1 MRAARRLPHVH
12 ETVVHML
19 AAAAERSPQG
29 EALVCDEER
38 LTYEQYLRC
47 VAGFSHEL
55 AGLGARGKFVA
66 VICGNSNDMAIA
78 MFGIH
83 AAGAIAV
90 PINPVYS
97 ARELAFLLA
106 DCRPMAVIC
115 DSGMAAR
122 VEPLAR
128 EQGIAHL
135 IRIGGGEGRRLTAW
149 RDDAGARLPAELP
162 GREDIASLQ
171 YTGGTTGSPKGAII
185 RHGPLS
191 INISQREALL
201 PTRPGN
207 ETVLCVMP
215 LFHVFA
221 SAMCLHLTAYCRG
234 RMVILRRYHPD
245 LVFDALEQEKVTR
258 LPAGPTVFIGLMSH
272 PRMATTD
279 FSSLACAYSG
289 SAPLPGETLKQW
301 QQATGAPILEG
312 YGQSEAGPVLTYIAE
327 GGRIV
332 PGSVG
337 EVVPQTEVQIVDVDS
352 GTRVLGPGERGEIR
366 ARGPQVMAGYYNRP
380 EETAAALRGGWLY
393 TGDIG
398 EFDEDGYL
406 YIRDRKKDMAI
417 VGGYNVYP
425 REIDEVLYGHPDVLE
440 AAAVGVP
447 DAYRGEVI
455 RAYVVARPG
464 CRLEARDVADHC
476 AANLARYKLPA
487 AIEIV
492 TELPKTTVGKIDKK
506 ALRAQAGRGA

>member
-149 RDDAGARLPAELP
+149 RDDAGARLPI
-162 GREDIASLQ
+162 GIAV
-171 YTGGTTGSPKGAII
+171 GGG
-185 RHGPLS
+185 HGHR
-191 INISQREALL
+191 N
-201 PTRPGN
+201 G
-207 ETVLCVMP
+207 
-215 LFHVFA
+215 
-221 SAMCLHLTAYCRG
+221 G
-234 RMVILRRYHPD
+234 PD
-245 LVFDALEQEKVTR
+245 LLTGD
-258 LPAGPTVFIGLMSH
+258 GL
-272 PRMATTD
+272 
-279 FSSLACAYSG
+279 L
-289 SAPLPGETLKQW
+289 
-301 QQATGAPILEG
+301 
-312 YGQSEAGPVLTYIAE
+312 EAGHHPVEREVDRSSALVAAVEDVSVAAVDAHVADRHRRSGGHDRPVAGLQRLDLCLGDAE
-327 GGRIV
+327 GFGDLHH
-332 PGSVG
+332 GS
-337 EVVPQTEVQIVDVDS
+337 
-352 GTRVLGPGERGEIR
+352 
-366 ARGPQVMAGYYNRP
+366 
-380 EETAAALRGGWLY
+380 GG
-393 TGDIG
+393 
-398 EFDEDGYL
+398 
-406 YIRDRKKDMAI
+406 
-417 VGGYNVYP
+417 VGG
-425 REIDEVLYGHPDVLE
+425 
-440 AAAVGVP
+440 
-447 DAYRGEVI
+447 
-455 RAYVVARPG
+455 
-464 CRLEARDVADHC
+464 ARDSNA
-476 AANLARYKLPA
+476 
-487 AIEIV
+487 
-492 TELPKTTVGKIDKK
+492 
-506 ALRAQAGRGA
+506 AGRAVQHPLGCGVSRRRGSGAGAGR